1 MKTRTSSDGLRRVW
15 YDPSIRLYVMQ
26 HVDGQG
32 NQTPGEVEYTSD
44 KMAAAKHLVPQSWS
58 GPDSACCTECG
69 AQVNA
74 GRLLSSIR
82 SERKAAASRS
92 NGAKG
97 GRPTLKA
104 NRSKSLQGVGK
115 APRRLLVAFVGKEEA
130 KTAGGVR
137 TAHIETVEPV

>member
-1 MKTRTSSDGLRRVW
+1 MKTRTSKDGLRRVW
-15 YDPSIRLYVMQ
+15 YDPSVRLYVMQ

-44 KMAAAKHLVPQSWS
+44 KMVAAKHLLPQSWS
-58 GPDSACCTECG
+58 GPDSACCSECG
-69 AQVNA
+69 ATVNA

-97 GRPTLKA
+97 GRPKLRSS
-104 NRSKSLQGVGK
+104 RSKPLQGVEK
-115 APRRLLVAFVGKEEA
+115 APRRLLVTFVDQNEVKA
-130 KTAGGVR
+130 AGDIKI
-137 TAHIETVEPV
+137 AHNDPS

>member
-1 MKTRTSSDGLRRVW
+1 MKTRTSKDGLRRVW
-15 YDPSIRLYVMQ
+15 YDTSIRLYVMQ
-26 HVDGQG
+26 HLDSEG

-44 KMAAAKHLVPQSWS
+44 KAVAAKHLVPQSWS

-104 NRSKSLQGVGK
+104 SRSKSLQGVER
-115 APRRLLVAFVGKEEA
+115 APRRLLVAFVDENEA

-137 TAHIETVEPV
+137 MSHIETAEPV